1 VCAETLC
8 HCLGEAASLL
18 SALGLPL
25 YLVSQAQCHMAVI
38 PSLGRQRQEVVPS
51 SSQPVPGVLGQSG
64 FGSESQ
70 TLKNVIKKFSAGR
83 GGARL

>member
-1 VCAETLC
+1 
-8 HCLGEAASLL
+8 
-18 SALGLPL
+18 
-25 YLVSQAQCHMAVI
+25 MAVI

>member
-1 VCAETLC
+1 
-8 HCLGEAASLL
+8 
-18 SALGLPL
+18 
-25 YLVSQAQCHMAVI
+25 MAVI

-64 FGSESQ
+64 VGREAQ
-70 TLKNVIKKFSAGR
+70 TLKNVIKKFSAGP